1 MNFFAILQV
10 ASSIGS
16 AFVNRQQAAAM
27 KAYYDAQ
34 ADVSRLQYE
43 SKRIIE
49 DTGRGRES

>member
-10 ASSIGS
+10 ASAIGS
-16 AFVNRQQAAAM
+16 AFANRQQAAAM

-43 SKRIIE
+43 SKRI
-49 DTGRGRES
+49 GQGYQCRSQ